1 MLLEKISKLKKEI
14 IEESQLVTE
23 MLEQSINGLLSKD
36 LEKLELVFELEEK
49 VNKKEIE
56 IDEMC
61 IGLIALYQPEAKNL
75 RTIIMILKMN
85 NDLERMGDLVVNI
98 AECSQYLIKRPFIK
112 KLVNIPVM
120 MEETRKMLEQSMEA
134 FINED
139 TEIARQVCINDDIVD
154 DLKDQHYRLLITYM
168 VDDSTTIKRA
178 ILLNKISS
186 FLERIADLSTN
197 IAEETIYMTDGAVIK
212 HKSGFIEH
220 SDNN

>member
-14 IEESQLVTE
+14 IEESQLVIE
-23 MLEQSINGLLSKD
+23 MLKQSINGLLSKD

-56 IDEMC
+56 IDEIC
-61 IGLIALYQPEAKNL
+61 IGLIALHQPEAKNL

-98 AECSQYLIKRPFIK
+98 AECSQYLIKKPFIK

-120 MEETRKMLEQSMEA
+120 MEETRKMLEQSVEA

-139 TEIARQVCINDDIVD
+139 TELARQVCINDDIVD

-168 VDDSTTIKRA
+168 VDDPTTIKRA

-186 FLERIADLSTN
+186 YLERIADLSTN
-197 IAEETIYMTDGAVIK
+197 IAEETTFMANGRVIK
-212 HKSGFIEH
+212 HYQ
-220 SDNN
+220 DN